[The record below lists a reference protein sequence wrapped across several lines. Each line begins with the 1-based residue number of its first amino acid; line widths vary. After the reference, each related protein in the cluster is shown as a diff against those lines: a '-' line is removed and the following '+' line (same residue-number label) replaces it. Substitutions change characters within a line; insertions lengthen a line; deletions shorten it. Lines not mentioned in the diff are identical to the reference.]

1 MKLKKGFCTQTISDG
16 QVMVPTAEADTDFR
30 GIVRNNETAA
40 FVVDLLKND
49 TTEEKIL
56 DALKSEYDGDED
68 KMRSDLRTVLNKLRE
83 IKAIDE
89 KG

>member
-49 TTEEKIL
+49 TTEEKIF

-83 IKAIDE
+83 INAIDE
-89 KG
+89 

>member
-89 KG
+89 

>member
-30 GIVRNNETAA
+30 GIVRNN
-40 FVVDLLKND
+40 DLLKND

-89 KG
+89 

>member
-40 FVVDLLKND
+40 FVVDLLKNEIS
-49 TTEEKIL
+49 EEEIL
-56 DALKSEYDGDED
+56 DALKQEYEGDEELM
-68 KMRSDLRTVLNKLRE
+68 KKDLSGVLEKLRG
-83 IKAIDE
+83 IGAIE
-89 KG
+89 E